1 MQNRIRHLVQY
12 RVGLAIAATLLSL
25 SLSGRAQGVPY
36 VQLHRVLSV
45 EPERIEKA
53 IEAYPAAF
61 RDGFILSA
69 FSANMKPGP
78 AESKDFAVQK
88 AFVERFQAKGV
99 PVQIGVSSTIGHTD
113 AWMSETDLPR
123 MVGSKGQVAKAMA
136 CPRSAAFKA
145 DLAERFARY
154 AALHPTVLW
163 LDDDFRMPHHPPV
176 DFACFCPDCV
186 KAFAAKT
193 GLGLDRA
200 ALVKAILDDRTVD
213 GVNVRDAFDAFAT
226 DALTDLVKTVAEA
239 VHAVDDAVAL
249 GFMTVNPGGM
259 AYGERDLK
267 AWRELGR
274 NAKGEVW
281 FRPGSG
287 AYTDENP
294 LAADGIV
301 AKNLE
306 IARLVAA
313 TEGPGV
319 VNAAEEVTC
328 PYDRKSKSMRLTFF
342 ECALNVG
349 LAGCDGTT
357 YDAIKYNLEE
367 QFGKGAIV
375 DMLNARRA
383 ELARMRALVAGKRQ
397 IGVAVPPLGAK
408 RGPVKSFYEL
418 VSRDRKPLLAAFC
431 SGVPLAFRG
440 ECACQDFDGID
451 RAKLPARVDAAT
463 RVGLSLW
470 ESPET
475 GERIAFVWN
484 LSADA
489 LVDAKLAL
497 DGSSL
502 VERMDATGA
511 WTAVGYASELA
522 LSAIEGWGVGVFR
535 IRRDVKPARVAVD
548 FATETGPVKP
558 VNAVGQ
564 PPKIGLTGFRLFKY
578 LTDAGIP
585 YSRLHDVG
593 GAYAQNVYVD
603 IPNLFRDFNA
613 DETDSKNYDF
623 RFTDGL
629 MKALVEAKVE
639 PYFRLGVTIE
649 NYPHTARYRIDPPA
663 DYAKW
668 ARICEHVIRH
678 YTEGWANGFKMKIT
692 YWEIWNEADNWPNV
706 EDNNMWHAPYS
717 EYVKLYDVAARHL
730 KAKFPHLK
738 IGGPALCGF
747 GACGN
752 PAASPRASH
761 FEACGREFLAHV
773 RDTKCPID
781 FFSYHSYATVD
792 EMMKQI
798 AYAQQVLEEYGLGH
812 VETWLNEWLPRP
824 CTKERLGTPEQAA
837 DVAAVLIGMQNSKL
851 WGACIYDAR
860 CGVSNY
866 SPLFNPFA
874 QAPHKAYYAYCAFN
888 ELVKC
893 GGRAVKTAV
902 EGPAGLWATAAK
914 GEKGAAA
921 MLANNS
927 SAAVPL
933 SFDFGGRTVVG
944 CRLTDAVRTDA
955 AVALPTFLPPAS
967 FAVILLDVR

>member
-1 MQNRIRHLVQY
+1 MAAVCANVQA
-12 RVGLAIAATLLSL
+12 G
-25 SLSGRAQGVPY
+25 Y
-36 VQLHRVLSV
+36 VQLHRILSV
-45 EPERIEKA
+45 EPERIEQA
-53 IEAYPAAF
+53 IADYPEAF
-61 RDGFILSA
+61 KDGFILAA
-69 FSANMKPGP
+69 FSPEMNPGP
-78 AESKDFAVQK
+78 KECKDFATQK

-99 PVQIGVSSTIGHTD
+99 PVQIGMSSTIGHTD
-113 AWMSETDLPR
+113 AWMREIKLPK

-154 AALHPTVLW
+154 AALKPTVLW

-176 DFACFCPDCV
+176 DMACFCPDCV
-186 KAFAAKT
+186 KAFTAKT
-193 GLGLDRA
+193 GLKLDRVT
-200 ALVKAILDDRTVD
+200 LVLAILEDAVID

-226 DALTDLVKTVAEA
+226 EALTELVKIVAEA
-239 VHAVDDAVAL
+239 VHKVDKSVAL
-249 GFMTVNPGGM
+249 GFMAVNPSGL

-287 AYTDENP
+287 AYSDENP
-294 LAADGIV
+294 LGSDGIV

-342 ECALNVG
+342 ECALNIG

-357 YDAIKYNLEE
+357 YDAIKYNLAE

-375 DMLNARRA
+375 DMLNTRRA
-383 ELARMRALVAGKRQ
+383 ELERMRELIVGKRQ
-397 IGVAVPPLGAK
+397 LGVAVPPLGKK
-408 RGPVKSFYEL
+408 RGPVKAFYDL
-418 VSRDRKPLLAAFC
+418 FSRDKKPLLAAFG
-431 SGVPLAFRG
+431 SGVPLTFRT
-440 ECACQDFDGID
+440 EHACQSFDKIN
-451 RAKLPARVDAAT
+451 RATLPARIDAET

-470 ESPET
+470 ESAES

-484 LSADA
+484 LSADT
-489 LVDAKLAL
+489 LVDAKLVMTSKA
-497 DGSSL
+497 L
-502 VERMDATGA
+502 VERMDEKGE
-511 WTAVGYASELA
+511 WKAVGYSSKMTLP
-522 LSAIEGWGVGVFR
+522 AIEGWGVGVFR
-535 IRRDVKPARVAVD
+535 IRRRGTKVAPTLAKVDVDWAAEV
-548 FATETGPVKP
+548 GPVKP

-564 PPKIGLTGFRLFKY
+564 PPKLGLTGFTLFKY
-578 LTDAGIP
+578 LTDAGVP

-593 GAYAQNVYVD
+593 GPFAQNVFVD

-613 DETDSKNYDF
+613 DETEPKNYDF

-629 MKALVEAKVE
+629 MKALVEAQVE

-692 YWEIWNEADNWPNV
+692 YWEIWNEADNWPDV

-781 FFSYHSYATVD
+781 FFSYHSYAAVD
-792 EMMKQI
+792 DMMTQI
-798 AYAQQVLEEYGLGH
+798 DYAQKVLEEYGLGS

-824 CTKERLGTPEQAA
+824 CVAERLGTPEQAA
-837 DVAAVLIGMQNSKL
+837 DIAAALIGMQNSKL

-866 SPLFNPFA
+866 APLFNP
-874 QAPHKAYYAYCAFN
+874 QTRKPHKAYYAFYDFN

-893 GGRAVKTAV
+893 DGRAVKTTV
-902 EGPAGLWATAAK
+902 EGAKGLWATAAK
-914 GEKGAAA
+914 GDKGGAI

-927 SAAVPL
+927 DEAIAL
-933 SFDFGGRTVVG
+933 ALNLGGLKVAE
-944 CRLTDAVRTDA
+944 CRITDETRTDE
-955 AVALPTFLPPAS
+955 VCDLPTIMPPHS
-967 FAVILLDVR
+967 FGVLILK